1 MHSSAQELQD
11 QITADRIKMLYG
23 GTWGSI
29 VTQLI
34 VAAIYA
40 MIQSIQVH
48 RGSLVV
54 WYAALAVILLSRGLL
69 ERRHFQLQPAVQDL
83 PAWLWRYRAGV
94 LASGLVFG
102 STSFLFYPQDAL
114 AYQVFT
120 VLLLAGLSAGALVVL
135 VSDFVCFVIY
145 SSALLLPAVVV

>member
-34 VAAIYA
+34 VAAIFA
-40 MIQSIQVH
+40 MIQSIQVQ

-54 WYAALAVILLSRGLL
+54 WYAALAVTLLSRGLL
-69 ERRHFQLQPAVQDL
+69 ERRHFPSTAGHSRFACLVMAL
-83 PAWLWRYRAGV
+83 PCRGTGQRIG
-94 LASGLVFG
+94 
-102 STSFLFYPQDAL
+102 
-114 AYQVFT
+114 
-120 VLLLAGLSAGALVVL
+120 
-135 VSDFVCFVIY
+135 IR
-145 SSALLLPAVVV
+145 